1 MFAEGREGRGTL
13 KTLLLDVLIVFES
26 MEVCTWKYT
35 IIPQV
40 LVLLPDGF
48 MCVCVSVC
56 VCLAPVREGQ
66 VLVRGGL
73 VDVWGGRGSVV
84 ARLPS
89 PKALCFL
96 LVGPGP
102 QGSL

>member
-1 MFAEGREGRGTL
+1 MFANGREGRGTL

-48 MCVCVSVC
+48 MCVCVCVC
-56 VCLAPVREGQ
+56 VP
-66 VLVRGGL
+66 
-73 VDVWGGRGSVV
+73 
-84 ARLPS
+84 
-89 PKALCFL
+89 
-96 LVGPGP
+96 GPGP
-102 QGSL
+102 GGPGPRQGGSG